1 MVAYSFQARF
11 ADAVATGRK
20 HQTIR
25 AQGKRRHA
33 RPGDRVQLY
42 TGMRT
47 KSCRKLVDPDPVC
60 TSAEPVFLESVVG
73 KIPGTVP
80 LCPLRIWVN
89 GRHPAPE
96 ESEAIARADGFAS
109 IQEMHDWFKQSHGL
123 PFHGV
128 LIKWEPQ
135 A

>member
-1 MVAYSFQARF
+1 MVAYSFQSRF
-11 ADAVATGRK
+11 ADAVAELRK
-20 HQTIR
+20 RQTIR
-25 AQGKRRHA
+25 ALGKRRHA
-33 RPGDRVQLY
+33 RPGECVQLY

-47 KSCRKLVDPDPVC
+47 RSCRKLVDPDPVC
-60 TSAEPVFLESVVG
+60 TSAEPVMLESVVG
-73 KIPGTVP
+73 KIPGTLP

-89 GRHPAPE
+89 GRTSPE

-109 IQEMHDWFKQSHGL
+109 IQEMHDWFKQAHGL